1 MTAINRFALDLAVGA
16 RPMSMNC
23 YALRLAATEVSAIK
37 RHPAS
42 ALRMAQSAAAASF
55 GAAGELELALPQLRA
70 AAASPQRAGDA
81 KRRAAPNHDSADPF
95 ADAIST
101 ISAASDADRSR
112 ILDLHKSWHVLHYL
126 FTGAAEGG
134 TPPADALLAGR
145 ACGEDLG
152 YGAPRLHEPA
162 ATAAFARFLAPLT
175 VAELQRRIDLARMR
189 ALGIYCCEEGVESAA
204 ALGDDVDHYFPL
216 LQEFVT
222 AAAKTG
228 NGMLVWLS

>member
-1 MTAINRFALDLAVGA
+1 MTAINRFALAFRSAAAGA

-70 AAASPQRAGDA
+70 AAASPPRAG
-81 KRRAAPNHDSADPF
+81 RAAPNHDISDPF
-95 ADAIST
+95 ADAVST

-162 ATAAFARFLAPLT
+162 AIAAFARFLAPLT
-175 VAELQRRIDLARMR
+175 VAELQHRIDLARMR
-189 ALGIYCCEEGVESAA
+189 ALGIYCCEEGGESAA
-204 ALGDDVDHYFPL
+204 ALGDDVEHYFPL
-216 LQEFVT
+216 LQEFVV

>member
-1 MTAINRFALDLAVGA
+1 MTAINRFALAFRSAAAGA

-23 YALRLAATEVSAIK
+23 YALRLAATELAAIK
-37 RHPAS
+37 RNPAS
-42 ALRMAQSAAAASF
+42 ALHMAQTAAVASF
-55 GAAGELELALPQLRA
+55 GAAGELALALPQLLPSR
-70 AAASPQRAGDA
+70 PRAGDA
-81 KRRAAPNHDSADPF
+81 KRRAAPSHDAADPF
-95 ADAIST
+95 ADAVST
-101 ISAASDADRSR
+101 ISAASDADRGR

-134 TPPADALLAGR
+134 TSPADALLAGR
-145 ACGEDLG
+145 ACGEDMG

-162 ATAAFARFLAPLT
+162 AIAAFARFLAPLT
-175 VAELQRRIDLARMR
+175 VAELQQRIDIARMR
-189 ALGIYCCEEGVESAA
+189 DLGIYCGADDAA
-204 ALGDDVDHYFPL
+204 ELGDDVEHYFPL